1 MGGARPSL
9 RRGRQAGPT
18 GRLRVTS
25 GPQDDLYPALADRP
39 RSAAIGGAALLAFS
53 GIFFRFSGVSPSTAS
68 VFRCAYA
75 LPLLF
80 VLARYEDRHA
90 GGRDRRSRALALA
103 AGVFFACDL
112 LLWMHAVDQVGAGLG
127 TVLANLQ
134 VVIVALAGWLLL
146 GERPSRRTLAAIP
159 FLVAGSALISGLFER
174 GAYGADPAL
183 GVVFG
188 LGSAVAYSG
197 YLLLIRRGNRD
208 RRVFGPLF
216 DASIACAL
224 TALVVGLVVGDLDL
238 APSWPAHGWL
248 LVVALTSQVAG
259 YGLVNVAL
267 PRLPAALTSILLL
280 AQPVMTVVVAAIVL
294 AEAPSLLQLL
304 GVGFILGS
312 LAFATAPV
320 GRMRDAASA
329 RREAWRVDR
338 PTIGGE

>member
-1 MGGARPSL
+1 MGRARPPL
-9 RRGRQAGPT
+9 RRDRQTGPS
-18 GRLRVTS
+18 GRLRVPP
-25 GPQDDLYPALADRP
+25 GPGQDLYPALANRP
-39 RSAAIGGAALLAFS
+39 RWAAIGGAALLAFS

-80 VLARYEDRHA
+80 VLARYEDRQA
-90 GGRDRRSRALALA
+90 GGRDRRSRIFALA
-103 AGVFFACDL
+103 AGIFFACDL
-112 LLWMHAVDQVGAGLG
+112 LLWMHAVEQVGAGLG

-134 VVIVALAGWLLL
+134 VVIVALVGWLLL
-146 GERPSRRTLAAIP
+146 GERPSSRTLTAIP
-159 FLVAGSALISGLFER
+159 FVVAGSALISGVLER

-183 GVVFG
+183 GVIFG
-188 LGSAVAYSG
+188 LGAAVAYSG

-216 DASIACAL
+216 DASIAAAGM
-224 TALVVGLVVGDLDL
+224 ALVVGLVVGDLDL

-248 LVVALTSQVAG
+248 LLVALTSQVLG

-280 AQPVMTVVVAAIVL
+280 AQPIMTVAVAAVVL
-294 AEAPSLLQLL
+294 AEAPSPLQLL
-304 GVGFILGS
+304 GVGLILGG

-320 GRMRDAASA
+320 GRMRGAASA
-329 RREAWRVDR
+329 RREAWRIDR